1 MKIALAALFL
11 LAVLSS
17 VPLGAAA
24 GPAAATAPSQGT
36 LAPAQAPAFAS
47 WLAEQQATLGPE
59 LASSCKTCSQ
69 CPSGTFCCIGA
80 NGCASCTTHPT
91 PCIQAKPQAALP
103 W

>member
-1 MKIALAALFL
+1 MKIALAALFV

-17 VPLGAAA
+17 LPLGAASR
-24 GPAAATAPSQGT
+24 PVAAPAPSQVT
-36 LAPAQAPAFAS
+36 PAPAGAPAFAS
-47 WLAEQQATLGPE
+47 WLAEQQTTLGTD

-80 NGCASCTTHPT
+80 NGCASCTTRPT
-91 PCIQAKPQAALP
+91 PCIQATRQAALP